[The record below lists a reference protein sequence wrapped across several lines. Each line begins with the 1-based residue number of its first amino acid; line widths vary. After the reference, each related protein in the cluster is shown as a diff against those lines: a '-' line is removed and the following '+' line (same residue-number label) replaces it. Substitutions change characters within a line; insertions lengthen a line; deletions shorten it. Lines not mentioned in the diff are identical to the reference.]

1 MEKKSILYERS
12 IKINDYITVEIPTV
26 QDVLDNEDEYYGI
39 VSSLVATPYD
49 MMVQLDD
56 IDIDFTE
63 IDDYELFL
71 IVFQGLRDQDTSLI
85 FGDLDLSGFEL
96 AVNEQNEQIVL
107 LNCETGAVIDRAI
120 HFEIAEALRKIHHL
134 KRNNRKA
141 ANESA
146 KKFLIERARKKMKR
160 EQRKGFSSQ
169 LEPLIIAMVN
179 TEQFKY
185 DFETT
190 KTLTI
195 HQFNESV
202 IQIVHK
208 VNYLN
213 IMHGIYA
220 GTVSVKDVDQNALNW
235 ISNEL

>member
-1 MEKKSILYERS
+1 MKQNILYERF
-12 IKINDYITVEIPTV
+12 IKINDYIKIIIPTV
-26 QDVLDNEDEYYGI
+26 QEVLDNEDEYYGI
-39 VSSLVATPYD
+39 VSSLVSTPYD

-56 IDIDFTE
+56 IGVDFTE

-71 IVFQGLRDQDTSLI
+71 IVFQSLRNQDTSLI
-85 FGDLDLSGFEL
+85 FGDLDLSGFEP
-96 AVNEQNEQIVL
+96 AINDENNEIVL
-107 LNCETGAVIDRAI
+107 LDTNTGVIIDKSI
-120 HFEIAEALRKIHHL
+120 HFQIAEALRKIHHL

-141 ANESA
+141 ANTDA
-146 KKFLIERARKKMKR
+146 KRFLIDRARKKQKR
-160 EQRKGFSSQ
+160 AQREVRHSQ

-185 DFETT
+185 NFETT
-190 KTLTI
+190 KALTI

-213 IMHGIYA
+213 VMHGVYS
-220 GTVSVKDVDQNALNW
+220 GTVNVKDIDQKELNW
-235 ISNEL
+235 LKNE